1 MLFISEASERL
12 TERLHFG
19 NKVVPLG
26 HPLRF
31 LADLK
36 GSEVYF
42 RSLTNKWR
50 RNKQP
55 ISLAQKLRLV

>member
-1 MLFISEASERL
+1 MSFTTDAAKRL
-12 TERLHFG
+12 VDRLYSG
-19 NKVVPLG
+19 DKKVPLG

-36 GSEVYF
+36 SSEAYF
-42 RSLTNKWR
+42 KALGKEWR

-55 ISLAQKLRLV
+55 ITLAQKLRLA

>member
-1 MLFISEASERL
+1 MSFATDAAERL

-42 RSLTNKWR
+42 KALGKEWR

-55 ISLAQKLRLV
+55 ITLAQKLRLA

>member
-1 MLFISEASERL
+1 MSFATDA
-12 TERLHFG
+12 TERLIERFRYED
-19 NKVVPLG
+19 KKVPLG

-50 RNKQP
+50 KNKQP
-55 ISLAQKLRLV
+55 VSLAQKLRLA

>member
-1 MLFISEASERL
+1 MSFATDAAERL

-42 RSLTNKWR
+42 KSLTAKWR

-55 ISLAQKLRLV
+55 ITLAQKLRLA

>member
-1 MLFISEASERL
+1 MSFATDAAERL

-36 GSEVYF
+36 GSEIYF

-50 RNKQP
+50 KSKQP
-55 ISLAQKLRLV
+55 VSLAQKLRLA

>member
-1 MLFISEASERL
+1 MSFATDASERL
-12 TERLHFG
+12 IERFRSED
-19 NKVVPLG
+19 KVIPLG

-36 GSEVYF
+36 GSEIYF

-50 RNKQP
+50 KNKQP
-55 ISLAQKLRLV
+55 VSLAQKLRLA

>member
-1 MLFISEASERL
+1 MSFVTDAAERL

-42 RSLTNKWR
+42 RSLTTKWKKS
-50 RNKQP
+50 KQP
-55 ISLAQKLRLV
+55 VSLAQKLRLA

>member
-1 MLFISEASERL
+1 MSFATDASERL
-12 TERLHFG
+12 IERFRSEG
-19 NKVVPLG
+19 KVIPLG

-42 RSLTNKWR
+42 KSLTNKWR
-50 RNKQP
+50 KSKQP
-55 ISLAQKLRLV
+55 VSLAQKLRLA

>member
-1 MLFISEASERL
+1 MSFATDAAKRL
-12 TERLHFG
+12 VDRFRYED
-19 NKVVPLG
+19 KKVPLG

-42 RSLTNKWR
+42 KALGKEWRKNK
-50 RNKQP
+50 
-55 ISLAQKLRLV
+55 

>member
-1 MLFISEASERL
+1 MSFTENAAERL
-12 TERLHFG
+12 IERFRYED
-19 NKVVPLG
+19 KKVPLG

-50 RNKQP
+50 KNKQP
-55 ISLAQKLRLV
+55 VSLAQKLRLA